1 MLNLKINIPV
11 SVVVPCYC
19 CSATLP
25 RAVKS
30 VLDQTFLP
38 SELILVNDCSDD
50 DGKTLKLIEEI
61 YSKITPDIFQVKV
74 IDLKK
79 NMGPAF
85 ARNKGWDA
93 AEHHYI
99 AFLDADDAWATS
111 KLETQYKCMT
121 SNTLLDLT
129 CHGSIYVSE
138 EGFEEGVPDFNS
150 DIRLI
155 NIESML
161 TKNRVAT
168 RSVMIKRSCNHRFD
182 ISMRYAED
190 YDLWLRIIC
199 SGCQAA
205 YLNLNLAYVYR
216 PEWSSGGLSRNL
228 WAMQIGESKSLLNV
242 YKCKEISL
250 LVLMGVQVFSWLKFL
265 RRVFITRIVR
275 NG

>member
-1 MLNLKINIPV
+1 MINEKVHIPV

-19 CSATLP
+19 CCTTLS

-30 VLDQTFLP
+30 VLNQTFLP

-79 NMGPAF
+79 NMGPGF
-85 ARNKGWDA
+85 ARNAGWDI
-93 AEHHYI
+93 AEYDYV
-99 AFLDADDAWATS
+99 AFLDADDGWAIA

-129 CHGSIYVSE
+129 CHGSIYVSDG
-138 EGFEEGVPDFNS
+138 GFEERASHFNP

-155 NIESML
+155 NLESML

-190 YDLWLRIIC
+190 YDLWLRILG
-199 SGCQAA
+199 SGGRAA
-205 YLNLNLAYVYR
+205 LLDINLAYIYR
-216 PEWSSGGLSRNL
+216 PEWSSGGLSGDL
-228 WAMQIGESKSLLNV
+228 WAMQIGECKSLLNV
-242 YKCKEISL
+242 YKQKRISISTLIAVEILS
-250 LVLMGVQVFSWLKFL
+250 FIKFL
-265 RRVFITRIVR
+265 RRIIRRI
-275 NG
+275 